1 MVYLFLDTNSL
12 IEFQPFESIN
22 WYEVCGKK
30 DYTIVISP
38 IVIREINKHKDNSRG
53 KKRDRARK
61 ARKRITEIA
70 KNTVPSRLKVVFCKD
85 PSKTAF
91 ENPQFNKEI
100 ADDWLIFSALEYNAE
115 IDNKLIVTNDTG
127 IYLIA
132 KEFGIKS
139 VEIPEKYLAPS
150 DPTDEEIKI
159 KELQKRITE
168 YEDALPHVTLSF
180 QGGNNSLNISKID
193 APNFEGRIE
202 QYAEELRGEYPYK
215 HKEAQNPY
223 NLFQMPDLL
232 HSEKDYENYNALIE
246 PYIENEPYNMVIK
259 NLADFLN
266 GAVIPLCFELNNE
279 GKTPSGFL
287 GIRLKFSN
295 NATILSYDNSRS
307 TIKLRKTEKPI
318 LKSAMIPSFN
328 INMYAPIGAYYGNP
342 TKPDSIVIWDLDKA
356 INTAEPFMFEA
367 KPVIQN
373 MPPVAFAENEFYV
386 YLGNEQNFDIYW
398 EVIDPKLPEIITGT
412 LHVSIK

>member
-1 MVYLFLDTNSL
+1 MVYLFLDTNSF

-70 KNTVPSRLKVVFCKD
+70 RDTVSSRLKVEFCKD
-85 PSKTAF
+85 PSKAAF

-100 ADDWLIFSALEYNAE
+100 ADDWLIFSALEYNAK
-115 IDNKLIVTNDTG
+115 IDDKLIVTNDTG

-132 KEFGIKS
+132 KEFGIET

-159 KELQKRITE
+159 KELQKRIAE
-168 YEDALPHVTLSF
+168 YEETLPHVVVSF
-180 QGGNNSLNISKID
+180 NGGRASLDLSKIEV
-193 APNFEGRIE
+193 PNFEGRIE
-202 QYAEELRGEYPYK
+202 KYAEELRGEYPYK
-215 HKEAQNPY
+215 HKEVHNPY
-223 NLFQMPDLL
+223 NLLQMPDIL

-246 PYIENEPYNMVIK
+246 PYIENEPHNMVLRD
-259 NLADFLN
+259 LAEFIN
-266 GAVIPLCFELNNE
+266 SSVIPISFELNNE
-279 GKTPSGFL
+279 GKSPSGF
-287 GIRLKFSN
+287 ICVRLKFSN
-295 NATILSYDNSRS
+295 NATLLTYEDSRS
-307 TIKLRKTEKPI
+307 AIKLRKTEEPI

-328 INMYAPIGAYYGNP
+328 LNMYAPIGSYYENP
-342 TKPDSIVIWDLDKA
+342 TKPDSIIIWDLDKA
-356 INTAEPFMFEA
+356 INTTEAFMFQA

-373 MPPVAFAENEFYV
+373 MPSVAFAENEFYV
-386 YLGNEQNFDIYW
+386 YLGIEQDFDIYW
-398 EVIDPKLPEIITGT
+398 EVIDPKLPDTIKGT
-412 LHVSIK
+412 LHVSIS

>member
-1 MVYLFLDTNSL
+1 MVYLFLDTNSF

-22 WYEVCGKK
+22 WFEICGNSE
-30 DYTIVISP
+30 YTIVISP

-53 KKRDRARK
+53 RKRERARK

-70 KNTVPSRLKVVFCKD
+70 KNTVSSRLKVVFCKD

-159 KELQKRITE
+159 KELQKRISE
-168 YEDALPHVTLSF
+168 YEDALPHVILSF

-193 APNFEGRIE
+193 APNFEGRID

-215 HKEAQNPY
+215 HKETQNPY
-223 NLFQMPDLL
+223 NLFQMPDFL

-246 PYIENEPYNMVIK
+246 PYIENEPYNMVFK
-259 NLADFLN
+259 DLADFLN
-266 GAVIPLCFELNNE
+266 GAIIPLCFELNNE

-295 NATILSYDNSRS
+295 NATILNYDNSRA
-307 TIKLRKTEKPI
+307 IIMLRKTEEPI

-328 INMYAPIGAYYGNP
+328 LNMYAPIGAYYGNP

-356 INTAEPFMFEA
+356 IDTAEPFMFEA

-386 YLGNEQNFDIYW
+386 YIGNEQNFDIYW
-398 EVIDPKLPEIITGT
+398 EVIDPKLPEIIKGT